1 MTAFRKTFF
10 GKLWAKIVGF
20 WNKEAEPFLENLIA
34 PIVPE
39 LKALAKSEIEEIG
52 KAILDSIKA
61 SAAAGL
67 RPTDWLDP
75 AFDIAEA
82 KAKELGKDL
91 SSAAINLLVT
101 AFQAHAKAAAAAN
114 GKLVKDEVV

>member
-1 MTAFRKTFF
+1 MTAFKKTFF
-10 GKLWAKIVGF
+10 GKLWKKIVGF
-20 WNKEAEPFLENLIA
+20 WDKEAEPFLESLIA

-39 LKALAKSEIEEIG
+39 LKALAKSEIEAIG
-52 KAILDSIKA
+52 KAILESIRA

-67 RPTDWLDP
+67 RPTAWLDP

-91 SSAAINLLVT
+91 SSAALNLLVT
-101 AFQAHAKAAAAAN
+101 AFQAHAKSEAAAK
-114 GKLVKDEVV
+114 GKLVKDELV

>member
-1 MTAFRKTFF
+1 MTAFKKTFF
-10 GKLWAKIVGF
+10 GKIWKKVTGF
-20 WNKEAEPFLENLIA
+20 WDKEAEPFLESLIA

-39 LKALAKSEIEEIG
+39 LKALAKKEVEEIG
-52 KAILDSIKA
+52 RAILDSIHD

-67 RPTDWLDP
+67 RPTAWLDI

-101 AFQAHAKAAAAAN
+101 AYQAHAKSEAAAN
-114 GKLVKDEVV
+114 GRLVRDEII